1 MRDVEDTDKED
12 GSNKHDVAEAHHE
25 QGPGHLHLTTLDLL
39 SCLEYPGHTIISI
52 WTILRRS
59 HEFSLRNDDDLMVVR
74 QMVK

>member
-1 MRDVEDTDKED
+1 MRDVEDADKED

-39 SCLEYPGHTIISI
+39 SCLEYPGHTAISA
-52 WTILRRS
+52 WTILVRS

>member
-39 SCLEYPGHTIISI
+39 PCLENPVWTHNHLNMDDPGGDLT
-52 WTILRRS
+52 
-59 HEFSLRNDDDLMVVR
+59 SLV
-74 QMVK
+74 